1 MRANIPLRRHGTAV
15 DSKGRR
21 CLSYDDELS
30 FDIEGDAGIVAV
42 TNGDITTDEIATQPH
57 VRLWQGQAMVILRS
71 GRQPSKVTLKTTPK
85 TFKDI
90 ITKLETK

>member
-1 MRANIPLRRHGTAV
+1 
-15 DSKGRR
+15 
-21 CLSYDDELS
+21 
-30 FDIEGDAGIVAV
+30 V
-42 TNGDITTDEIATQPH
+42 TNGDITTDEIATQSH

-71 GRQPSKVTLKTTPK
+71 GRQASKITLTTKPK